1 MPVQITSVDPGSIA
15 ERHGIHAGDVLHS
28 INGHPIAD
36 VLDYRFYLMNSV
48 LHIMLDSDGRKRLL
62 RIRKQEYEDIGL
74 EFETYLMDKKHSC
87 TNKCVFCF
95 VDQLPKGMRESLYF
109 KDDDSRLSFLFGN
122 YITMTNMNDEDV
134 DRICRMHIS
143 PINVSVHT
151 TNPELRVRMMGNRF
165 AGDKLRFLPKLAESG
180 ITLNTQLVLCPG
192 WNDGPELD
200 RSLRDLSALYPAVQ
214 SVALVPVGLTFHREG
229 LCKLEAYTKETAAQ
243 VIRQAE
249 AFNRQWMKDGRD
261 RLAYPADEFFLKA
274 EIPVPEAEYYGAF
287 DQLENGVGML
297 SLMWKEVIEAA
308 EELEPD
314 DRARTITLATG
325 AAASALMKNIVDFL
339 QKKWHNLKC
348 EVVTIVNN
356 FFGPSVTV
364 AGLITGG
371 DLMAQL
377 GGKALGE
384 ELLIP
389 AVMLRSED
397 SICLDDVPLQQIAD
411 TLRIPVHPV
420 QNDGGRLVRAILGVS
435 AGDPVALPQE
445 QKA

>member
-1 MPVQITSVDPGSIA
+1 MPVQITSVEPGSIA
-15 ERHGIHAGDVLHS
+15 ERHKIHAGDTLFS
-28 INGHPIAD
+28 INGHAVAD

-48 LHIMLDSDGRKRLL
+48 LHIMLESEGRKRLL

-122 YITMTNMNDEDV
+122 YITMTNMNDEDI

-200 RSLRDLSALYPAVQ
+200 RSLHDLAELYPAVQ
-214 SVALVPVGLTFHREG
+214 SIALVPVGLTCHREG
-229 LCKLEAYTKETAAQ
+229 LCHLEAYTRETAAQ
-243 VIRQAE
+243 VIQQAE
-249 AFNRQWMKDGRD
+249 AFNRKWMELGRS
-261 RLAYPADEFFLKA
+261 RLAFPADEFFLKA
-274 EIPVPEAEYYGAF
+274 EKPIPEAEYYEAF

-297 SLMWKEVIEAA
+297 SLMWKEVIETA
-308 EELEPD
+308 ETLAPD
-314 DRARTITLATG
+314 DAERRLTLATG
-325 AAASALMKNIVDFL
+325 VAATPLMKNIVDFL
-339 QKKWHNLKC
+339 RKKWHNLNC
-348 EVVTIVNN
+348 EVVTIENR
-356 FFGPSVTV
+356 FFGSSVTV

-371 DLMAQL
+371 DLMEQL
-377 GGKALGE
+377 QHRTLGQK
-384 ELLIP
+384 LLIP
-389 AVMLRSED
+389 AAMLRSED
-397 SICLDDVPLQQIAD
+397 QVCLDDVPLAQIVD
-411 TLRIPVHPV
+411 TLHVPVQPV
-420 QNDGGRLVRAILGVS
+420 QNDGGELVHAILGF
-435 AGDPVALPQE
+435 
-445 QKA
+445 